1 MLNEEGNKIY
11 QDGKPVYQTIQHLE
25 NYPKRG
31 EIMLPRKG
39 ALARFTYPILDYL
52 ETLGPYEELFPFK
65 YIRGYQIVNHCT
77 AQSDSERGEMQ
88 HYLRDMGLKLH
99 TRLTRRNI
107 KDLQNYSGHA
117 RVENLVKY
125 LGEGQLEKEL
135 LKYRG

>member
-1 MLNEEGNKIY
+1 
-11 QDGKPVYQTIQHLE
+11 
-25 NYPKRG
+25 
-31 EIMLPRKG
+31 MLPRKG